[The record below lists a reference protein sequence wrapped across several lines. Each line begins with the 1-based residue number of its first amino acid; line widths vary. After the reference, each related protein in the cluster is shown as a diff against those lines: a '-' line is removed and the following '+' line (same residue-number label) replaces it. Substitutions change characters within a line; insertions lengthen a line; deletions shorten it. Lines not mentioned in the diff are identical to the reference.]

1 MLSKD
6 EIEQVWTKLEA
17 EGLSDLTPYLKP
29 EEERGW
35 EIVKIESMEE
45 DHVSYGFRSSYNGLI
60 VDGLPSLE
68 VTEAIKAC
76 KMATSYADWE
86 LERQSY

>member
-6 EIEQVWTKLEA
+6 EIDQVWAKLEA
-17 EGLSDLTPYLKP
+17 AGLSDLKPYLKP
-29 EEERGW
+29 EEESGW

-45 DHVSYGFRSSYNGLI
+45 DPVSYGFRSSYNGLL
-60 VDGLPSLE
+60 VDGLPSVELAQ
-68 VTEAIKAC
+68 AIKAG

-86 LERQSY
+86 LERQFC